1 MVVANKSGLK
11 FVSNESCLRWS
22 PKKAKISE
30 ISPIQVILFKKN
42 LNVQQG
48 CIEINLLN
56 KL

>member
-30 ISPIQVILFKKN
+30 ISPIQVIFFKKN